1 MTKEDPKGPPV
12 ILLLC
17 VGETMVRPLHAGG
30 QLWGRGRG
38 CGEQGGGARASFY
51 WLEFLPG
58 MLTIETTDMW
68 HFAVNNF
75 SVTKFHIISVHVAI
89 SIYWAH
95 TSVGWPA
102 GSVGWSW
109 LGSSI
114 NFGWNGSAFL
124 HLQVRWTQLTWM
136 DLTEATGFHETSSL
150 LVQAFSSFM
159 VMAEIHSS
167 KHGRAS
173 RPRFVAGS

>member
-58 MLTIETTDMW
+58 MLTIETTDMR

-89 SIYWAH
+89 SIY
-95 TSVGWPA
+95 
-102 GSVGWSW
+102 
-109 LGSSI
+109 
-114 NFGWNGSAFL
+114 
-124 HLQVRWTQLTWM
+124 
-136 DLTEATGFHETSSL
+136 
-150 LVQAFSSFM
+150 
-159 VMAEIHSS
+159 
-167 KHGRAS
+167 
-173 RPRFVAGS
+173 